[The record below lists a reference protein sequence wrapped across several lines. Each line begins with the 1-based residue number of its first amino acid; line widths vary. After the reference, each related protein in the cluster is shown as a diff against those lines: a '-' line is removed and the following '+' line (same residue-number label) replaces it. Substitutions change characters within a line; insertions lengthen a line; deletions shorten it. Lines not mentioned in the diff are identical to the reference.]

1 MNLREQ
7 ISQSLGGACMRQISL
22 FEDEN
27 QVDSPPPKWESLPEE
42 CRVNVIRA
50 IAALLCRLEYLKEG
64 REILE

>member
-1 MNLREQ
+1 
-7 ISQSLGGACMRQISL
+7 MRQISL

-27 QVDSPPPKWESLPEE
+27 QVDSPPPEWESLPEE
-42 CRVNVIRA
+42 CRDNVIRA